1 MPFRRRR
8 ERGSL
13 FVGVMLMII
22 PVCGLLGLVA
32 DLGLSYFTMQ
42 SAHAAAEAAAIA
54 AVRSAMDNVN
64 AGGSYSCG
72 SNNFLKCQAATNCA
86 TVIPSPTNSNLQNG
100 CAYAIANGFSSGGLS
115 GKQTVTIE
123 ANTTSPVLGV
133 KVNYWVTV
141 RITQQNPLTFLA
153 VLGGN
158 KLNVGVESTAAVVF
172 KVPPA
177 CITSLDSSASAALT
191 VSGGASVV
199 LSNCAAQVNSN
210 DGSALNCNGGGSLSA
225 PSINVVGGAGGCS
238 ATTGAPA
245 VSDPF
250 GGLAPPDLT
259 GLPNGSFDNGT
270 NTYSPGIYKGGIS
283 VHNASVTFSPGTYIL
298 EGGGLTCNSG
308 CTMTGTGVSFYN
320 TCNSGACDG
329 GSTGYKPISI
339 NGQGTVNLSAPT
351 DSGILFRQDRTLSVN
366 NDNEDIEGGSSG
378 SLSGVLY
385 FPEANLKFAGSFS
398 GANASTVIVANTVTL
413 AGNSSLETSLTNPPT
428 WMPTASLL
436 E

>member
-1 MPFRRRR
+1 MGIFQLALTDRSVAVATQCDSHFFGWRRLLQSSEQLLLKYHGLAAQLAKQCKPGGAAREADGVLSGESFIPANLGQSTDCCPNAASHEPAAHLVLGRGGNMPFRRRR

-172 KVPPA
+172 KVPPS
-177 CITSLDSSASAALT
+177 CITSLDSSASSAFT

-259 GLPNGSFDNGT
+259 GLANGSFDNGT

-298 EGGGLTCNSG
+298 EGGGLTCN
-308 CTMTGTGVSFYN
+308 
-320 TCNSGACDG
+320 
-329 GSTGYKPISI
+329 
-339 NGQGTVNLSAPT
+339 
-351 DSGILFRQDRTLSVN
+351 
-366 NDNEDIEGGSSG
+366 
-378 SLSGVLY
+378 
-385 FPEANLKFAGSFS
+385 
-398 GANASTVIVANTVTL
+398 
-413 AGNSSLETSLTNPPT
+413 
-428 WMPTASLL
+428 
-436 E
+436 